1 MNLTL
6 DAPTRLLVIDDEAV
20 ALRTLADVFE
30 REPYEVVA
38 CQGGAAGL
46 AALEREPF
54 DVVLTD
60 LRMPGVDGMEILRR
74 ARALCPDTQVIVVT
88 GYAALDSAIEAM
100 KQGAYHYVAKPYRL
114 DEVREVV
121 RGAAEV
127 ARLRRENRSLRE
139 RVDGADA
146 KATVVTQDLAMQRLL
161 ATARQIAPTDC
172 NVVITG
178 ESGTGKELLARYLH
192 LHSGR
197 AGGRF
202 FGINCGALHEELL
215 ASELFG
221 HEKGA
226 FTGAVARKQG
236 LIEAARGGTLLL
248 DEVAEMPAS
257 MQVKLLR
264 VIQERELLRVGGS
277 EPVPVDVRLI
287 AATNRPLE
295 GAVSA
300 GRMREDLY
308 FRLNVVNLVV
318 PPLRERRDD
327 VPLLA
332 YYFLKRHA
340 LAMGKDVDEIDPEAM
355 RLLGAYD
362 FPGNVRELS
371 NFIERGVALT
381 TGRLLLPEHLP
392 EVLRSLD
399 VRVLRPAAG
408 GGLPTLEAQEEQLI
422 REVLE
427 RTHGNRTRAAQ
438 ILGIDRVSLWRK
450 IKRLGID
457 V

>member
-1 MNLTL
+1 VNG
-6 DAPTRLLVIDDEAV
+6 ATRLLIIDDEV
-20 ALRTLADVFE
+20 IALRNLVHVFDSASC
-30 REPYEVVA
+30 EVVA
-38 CQGGAAGL
+38 CQSGAAGL
-46 AALEREPF
+46 AALERQPF

-60 LRMPGVDGMEILRR
+60 LRMEGIDGMAVLERVR
-74 ARALCPDTQVIVVT
+74 ARWPDTQVVVIT
-88 GYAALDSAIEAM
+88 GHATIDSAIEAM
-100 KQGAYHYVAKPYRL
+100 KRGAYHYVTKPYRL

-127 ARLRRENRSLRE
+127 ARLKRENRSLRE
-139 RVDGADA
+139 RVEGGEGR
-146 KATVVTQDLAMQRLL
+146 ATVVTQDLAMQRLL
-161 ATARQIAPTDC
+161 ETARQIAPTDC

-178 ESGTGKELLARYLH
+178 ESGTGKELLARYIH
-192 LHSGR
+192 LHSAR
-197 AGGRF
+197 AGARF
-202 FGINCGALHEELL
+202 LGVNCGALQEELL

-236 LIEAARGGTLLL
+236 LIEAASGGTLLL

-277 EPVPVDVRLI
+277 DPVPVDVRLV

-295 GAVSA
+295 AEVAA
-300 GRMREDLY
+300 GRLRQDLY

-332 YYFLKRHA
+332 FYFLKRHA
-340 LAMGKDVDEIDPEAM
+340 LAMGKAVEDIAPEAL
-355 RLLGAYD
+355 RLLGAYE

-371 NFIERGVALT
+371 NFIERGVALA
-381 TGRLLLPEHLP
+381 TGRELLPAHLP
-392 EVLRSLD
+392 EALGKLE
-399 VRVLRPAAG
+399 VRVVRPAGA
-408 GGLPTLEAQEEQLI
+408 GGLPTLEAQEEQLV
-422 REVLE
+422 REALAS
-427 RTHGNRTRAAQ
+427 TGGNRTRAAQ

-450 IKRLGID
+450 IKRYGIEP
-457 V
+457 